1 MAAST
6 VEAKQA
12 LRREHLARR
21 RALPADEHA
30 RISAEIAR
38 RLVMLPEVRDARTL
52 LLYAAQPDEV
62 DLLGLPAALATI
74 RDGQRDA
81 APCTILLPRVV
92 DTTLELAVADGGD
105 ADGHDLLVA
114 LRPGAFGLLEP
125 PEGSRVIEAG
135 AVDVA
140 VVPGVA
146 FSRGG
151 HRLGRGGGYY
161 DRLLPRLRPDCL
173 VVGVCSAANIA
184 EVVPSEP
191 HDRPV
196 DVVITDAS
204 LWRRPATDGRA
215 PT

>member
-1 MAAST
+1 MASST

-21 RALPADEHA
+21 RALPADEQA
-30 RISAEIAR
+30 RISADVAR
-38 RLVMLPEVRDARTL
+38 RLVMLPELLDARTL

-62 DLLGLPAALATI
+62 DVSGLPAALATI
-74 RDGQRDA
+74 RAGQRDA
-81 APCTILLPRVV
+81 TPCTILLPRVV
-92 DTTLELAVADGGD
+92 DTTLELAVADGAD
-105 ADGHDLLVA
+105 ADGHDLLAA
-114 LRPGAFGLLEP
+114 LRPGTFGLLEP
-125 PEGSRVIEAG
+125 PEGSRVIDAG

-146 FSRGG
+146 FSPGG

-161 DRLLPRLRPDCL
+161 DRLLSRLRADCL
-173 VVGVCSAANIA
+173 VVGVCAAANIA
-184 EVVPSEP
+184 EVLPSEP